1 MTGRPRTRFWQI
13 RFELAAGAHQAI
25 ADADAILEELALS
38 VSRFETAK
46 GRRWRFEALFEALPP
61 EPLIAALAAATGL
74 PAARLHVAPLAKRD
88 WVAESQAKLPA
99 LRAGRFFLHGSHFR
113 GRIPKASLP
122 LAIDA
127 GIAFGTGRHETTKAC
142 LLALDGLAGRRFRKP
157 LDLGCGTGV
166 LALAMAKL
174 WGVKV
179 LAADNDPDAV
189 KVARENAGRNGL
201 ATLVRAVRSEGY
213 GAAALRRRAPFDL
226 IAANILAD
234 PLIEMAPAL
243 VRHLAP
249 GGRAILSGLL
259 IAQERAVLEAHR
271 ALGLRLERRHRLGDW
286 SALLLRRP
294 ANP

>member
-1 MTGRPRTRFWQI
+1 MTLRPRAALWQI
-13 RFELAAGAHQAI
+13 RFELAAGATRAI
-25 ADADAILEELALS
+25 AAADAILEPSALS
-38 VSRFETAK
+38 LSRFEAAK
-46 GRRWRFEALFEALPP
+46 GRRWRFEALLEGAPP
-61 EPLIAALAAATGL
+61 RPLIAALAAATCL
-74 PAARLHVAPLAKRD
+74 PAARFHAAPLPERD

-127 GIAFGTGRHETTKAC
+127 GIAFGTGRHETTRAC
-142 LLALDGLAGRRFRKP
+142 LLALDGLAGRQLRNP

-174 WGVKV
+174 WGVTV

-189 KVARENAGRNGL
+189 KVARENAERNGL
-201 ATLVRAVRSEGY
+201 AALVRAVRSEGY
-213 GAAALRRRAPFDL
+213 AAAALRRRAPFDL

-249 GGRAILSGLL
+249 GGWALLSGLL

-294 ANP
+294 ANR

>member
-1 MTGRPRTRFWQI
+1 MTRRPRARLWQI
-13 RFELAAGAHQAI
+13 RFEIAAGAAQAI
-25 ADADAILEELALS
+25 VGADAILEPFALS
-38 VSRFETAK
+38 LSRFEAAK
-46 GRRWRFEALFEALPP
+46 GRRWRFEALLEGAPP

-74 PAARLHVAPLAKRD
+74 PAARFHAAPLPERD

-122 LAIDA
+122 LVIDA

-142 LLALDGLAGRRFRKP
+142 LLALDGLAGRRFRNP

-166 LALAMAKL
+166 LALAMARF
-174 WGVKV
+174 WGAKV

-189 KVARENAGRNGL
+189 KVARENAARNGL
-201 ATLVRAVRSEGY
+201 SALVRAVRSEGY
-213 GAAALRRRAPFDL
+213 AAAALRQRAPFDL

-259 IAQERAVLEAHR
+259 IAQEPAVLEAHR

-294 ANP
+294 TDR